1 MILAMRLGTRQAL
14 RRMGQLPILSVLVL
28 SIVVFS
34 AIMAPWIAPHEPQI
48 SRPQDRLEPPVWMDG
63 GSAKYLLGTDHQGR
77 DLFSRLLYGA
87 RVSLIVAGATF
98 GLGGTVGVL
107 LGLLAGWYGRW
118 VDDLITRLVDT
129 MLAVPG
135 ILIALAAVA
144 VFGPSITLI
153 VLVLAMGM
161 FPQITRMVR
170 GQVLSLKEMDYVAMA
185 QVSGASTWRILYKH
199 LFPGV
204 INTVIILSTLQVG
217 QVILSEAALSYL
229 AVGVPPPTPA
239 WGSMVADGRDK
250 LNDAWWVATVPG
262 FAILFTVVS
271 LNMFGD
277 WLRDA
282 LDPILRQA
290 E

>member
-1 MILAMRLGTRQAL
+1 
-14 RRMGQLPILSVLVL
+14 MGQLPILSGLVL

-34 AIMAPWIAPHEPQI
+34 AITAPWIAPHETLI
-48 SRPQDRLEPPVWMDG
+48 ARPRDRFEPPAWMEG
-63 GSAKYLLGTDHQGR
+63 GSAKYLLGTDHHGR
-77 DLFSRLLYGA
+77 DIFSRIIYGA
-87 RVSLIVAGATF
+87 RVSLVVAGAT
-98 GLGGTVGVL
+98 LATGGTLGVL
-107 LGLLAGWYGRW
+107 LGLLAGWRGGW
-118 VDDLITRLVDT
+118 ADELITRLVDT

-135 ILIALAAVA
+135 ILVALVVVA
-144 VFGPSITLI
+144 VFGASFTII
-153 VLVLAMGM
+153 VLVLAMAIW
-161 FPQITRMVR
+161 PQFTRMVR
-170 GQVLSLKEMDYVAMA
+170 GEVLSLKETDYVALA

-204 INTVIILSTLQVG
+204 INTVIILATLQVG
-217 QVILSEAALSYL
+217 QVILAEAALSYL
-229 AVGVPPPTPA
+229 AVGVPAPTPA

-271 LNMFGD
+271 LNLFGD